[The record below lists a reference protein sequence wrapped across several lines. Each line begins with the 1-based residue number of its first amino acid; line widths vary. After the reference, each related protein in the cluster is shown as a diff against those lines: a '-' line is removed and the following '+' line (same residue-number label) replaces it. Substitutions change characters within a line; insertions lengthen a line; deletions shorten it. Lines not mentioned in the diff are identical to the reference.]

1 MHDYIYKEKSEP
13 ILNDDGIITITYLY
27 EESFW
32 PERDAPETFA
42 YDIAFRVNDHVNEEA
57 NTPYYYT
64 IVSVMELSEWD
75 VLFFDENDNDDVDTI
90 EATDCFYMTAADAAE
105 YLGLTDVYEME
116 ESTVYKKPG
125 SDIDDWESTYLS
137 CTLNP

>member
-1 MHDYIYKEKSEP
+1 
-13 ILNDDGIITITYLY
+13 
-27 EESFW
+27 
-32 PERDAPETFA
+32 
-42 YDIAFRVNDHVNEEA
+42 
-57 NTPYYYT
+57 
-64 IVSVMELSEWD
+64 
-75 VLFFDENDNDDVDTI
+75 
-90 EATDCFYMTAADAAE
+90 MTAADAAE